1 MVTHSGEAGLGVGRR
16 WPTQAPPELAGYTV
30 GNGQFSFTVATQAV
44 PRLAAWM
51 TLMRSRPSPA
61 REGKS

>member
-44 PRLAAWM
+44 PRLAAW
-51 TLMRSRPSPA
+51 TT
-61 REGKS
+61 